1 MQGIVWLHIATG
13 ALAVLAGAC
22 ALASRKGGQPHRRSG
37 QVFAGA
43 MGLSALTG
51 AVVAAL
57 LPGQLITL
65 LAGLLTAYLIATGV
79 LAARRRHPENAWPEA
94 GLAFVGL
101 GLTVAMGVMA
111 VMAAGNDAGT
121 FQGYPVVAYAFLG
134 GIAGIG
140 TAFDLW
146 RLARWRKPY
155 ARRTRVSQHL
165 WRMCIAFF
173 IAAGSAFTG
182 PGASAFPAAL
192 RESGVLSIPE
202 PLILLLM
209 LFWLFRIRLRSK
221 TAEAGA

>member
-13 ALAVLAGAC
+13 ALAVLAGAW

-37 QVFAGA
+37 QVFAA
-43 MGLSALTG
+43 TMGLSALTG
-51 AVVAAL
+51 AVVAAV

-79 LAARRRHPENAWPEA
+79 LAARRRDPHNAWPEA
-94 GLAFVGL
+94 LLATAGL
-101 GLTVAMGVMA
+101 GLAVSMGAMA
-111 VMAAGNDAGT
+111 WLAAGNAEGT

-134 GIAGIG
+134 GIAGTG
-140 TAFDLW
+140 TVFDLW
-146 RLARWRKPY
+146 RLVRWRQPRE
-155 ARRTRVSQHL
+155 RRARVSRHL

-182 PGASAFPAAL
+182 PGASAFPAAM
-192 RESGVLSIPE
+192 RESGLLSIPE

-209 LFWLFRIRLRSK
+209 LFWLVRIRLRGK
-221 TAEAGA
+221 TAAA

>member
-13 ALAVLAGAC
+13 ALAVLAGAW

-79 LAARRRHPENAWPEA
+79 LAARRRSPSNPWPESL
-94 GLAFVGL
+94 LAITGL
-101 GLTVAMGVMA
+101 GLTVAMGTMA
-111 VMAAGNDAGT
+111 WWAAGSAAGT
-121 FQGYPVVAYAFLG
+121 YQGYLVVAYAFLG

-140 TAFDLW
+140 TAFDFW
-146 RLARWRKPY
+146 RLARWRQPLE
-155 ARRTRVSQHL
+155 RRARVSRHL

-182 PGASAFPAAL
+182 PGASAFPTAL
-192 RESGVLSIPE
+192 RESGVLSVPE
-202 PLILLLM
+202 PLILVLM
-209 LFWLFRIRLRSK
+209 LFWLVRTRLRGK
-221 TAEAGA
+221 QA